1 MNRPSPAT
9 RSHPWFWLSGL
20 GLLVGA
26 LLVLST
32 LAWPQTHADAQ
43 AVQLTLTTIV
53 PIESITDDQVNEVA
67 KELFCPVCENIP
79 LDTCATQACEQ
90 WREEI
95 RVMLAAGWTKEQI
108 KEDFALRFGDRV
120 LNEPPP
126 RGLHLLAYVVPPLA
140 LAAGVY
146 IMFRSFRS
154 WQAAETEETPEP
166 LAAAEA
172 PDTAG
177 DVDIDDE
184 YLRRLDEELD

>member
-1 MNRPSPAT
+1 MKTPTRAT
-9 RSHPWFWLSGL
+9 RPHPWFWLSGL
-20 GLLVGA
+20 GLLMGT

-32 LAWPQTHADAQ
+32 LAWPQTRADAQ
-43 AVQLTLTTIV
+43 PVQITLTTIV

-140 LAAGVY
+140 LAVGIY

-154 WQAAETEETPEP
+154 WQS
-166 LAAAEA
+166 AEA
-172 PDTAG
+172 EEAASSVAPEVAERAD
-177 DVDIDDE
+177 DVDDE

>member
-1 MNRPSPAT
+1 MNASARVSRTTPLWA
-9 RSHPWFWLSGL
+9 LVGL
-20 GLLVGA
+20 GLTLGM
-26 LLVLST
+26 LLVLT
-32 LAWPQTHADAQ
+32 ALAWPDRGVQ
-43 AVQLTLTTIV
+43 AAPVQLTLTTIV

-126 RGLHLLAYVVPPLA
+126 RGLHLLAYIVPPVA
-140 LAAGVY
+140 IAAGAF
-146 IMFRSFRS
+146 ILWRSFRS
-154 WQAAETEETPEP
+154 WQSGEEAQEAAGAADLP
-166 LAAAEA
+166 LSAELDDA
-172 PDTAG
+172 E
-177 DVDIDDE
+177 VDDE
-184 YLRRLDEELD
+184 YLRRLEDELD